1 MSTLRAEGLRV
12 EYGAVVALHG
22 IDLEVRP
29 GRLVSVTGP
38 SGAGKTSL
46 LWAMAGALTPAKGEV
61 HLGDTEITGREQ
73 AAGLGITVVPQGNA
87 LANALTA
94 HENVLVPLL
103 AAGVPPADA
112 TRRTAQAL
120 ALVGLEES
128 GSHLIEELSGG
139 QQQRVALA
147 RAFAAEARVL
157 LADEPTSD
165 LDAANR
171 ERMIAALRA
180 EAERGAIVVMST
192 HDPEAAEQTDAE
204 IALDEGSMSWAR
216 PLAEGPGCAV
226 RRS

>member
-22 IDLEVRP
+22 IDLEVAP

-46 LWAMAGALTPAKGEV
+46 LWALAGALRPAKGEV
-61 HLGDTEITGREQ
+61 RLGDTEITGREQ

-94 HENVLVPLL
+94 QENVLVPLL
-103 AAGVPPADA
+103 AAGVLPADA

-120 ALVGLEES
+120 TLVGLEES
-128 GSHLIEELSGG
+128 GGHLIEELSGG

-147 RAFAAEARVL
+147 RAFAAEARIL

-204 IALDEGSMSWAR
+204 IALDEGTMRWAR
-216 PLAEGPGCAV
+216 PVG
-226 RRS
+226 

>member
-22 IDLEVRP
+22 IDLAVGP

-46 LWAMAGALTPAKGEV
+46 LWALAGALSPTGGTV
-61 HLGDTEITGREQ
+61 HLGDTPITGREQ
-73 AAGLGITVVPQGNA
+73 ASGLGIAVVPQGNA
-87 LANALTA
+87 LAHTLTA
-94 HENVLVPLL
+94 RENVLVPLL
-103 AAGVPPADA
+103 AAGVTPTDA
-112 TRRTAQAL
+112 AARTTRAL

-128 GSHLIEELSGG
+128 GGHLIEELSGG

-147 RAFAAEARVL
+147 RAFAAEGNVL
-157 LADEPTSD
+157 VADEPTSD

-171 ERMIAALRA
+171 QRMMAALRA

-192 HDPEAAEQTDAE
+192 HDPEAAAQTDAE
-204 IALDEGSMSWAR
+204 IALDEGTMRWVR
-216 PLAEGPGCAV
+216 PVG
-226 RRS
+226 